1 MLASKIRPSSLLTK
15 RMMSRLFSTKLETVP
30 GLFGDLA
37 FGDIPDKHQGTIFTF
52 ELKGDGIDLHIQ
64 MAAVHSHKYLLDGR
78 SGFPFLVYL
87 MNAFANDFMKIRMI
101 SVHHGL
107 AKELSRIRGTKKNC
121 RGCVQIF
128 ELVPG
133 LDKYGI
139 GSIFN
144 SAQSWIR
151 LPSEPHQL

>member
-1 MLASKIRPSSLLTK
+1 MQLIEAVAVCCRCRGVSFQNPAILPINEKNDVPAI
-15 RMMSRLFSTKLETVP
+15 FNQELEAVQ

-107 AKELSRIRGTKKNC
+107 AKELSRIRGTVSRNGPQGA
-121 RGCVQIF
+121 RSW
-128 ELVPG
+128 
-133 LDKYGI
+133 LDR
-139 GSIFN
+139 SILR
-144 SAQSWIR
+144 SSKTED
-151 LPSEPHQL
+151 LT